1 MGHMPTCR
9 SGHDMLRVDSAA
21 TISIIALTSRTRT
34 MLCILVCVPKLAI
47 SVYLLILGC
56 KWLSATTSFEALV
69 MNTMAME
76 FVLHIDELLYE
87 AFLPAG
93 YRRQVSDINFFLPNS
108 IMSTEELKRQELWSY
123 GKAIFSLCGA
133 VGFVFLWAD
142 FLQVVLP
149 QDISDVT
156 RHCAEYL
163 EGMSPICSGFAFWR
177 QSPDTCYPVG
187 GVGDMRPNLPAPKTW
202 HA

>member
-93 YRRQVSDINFFLPNS
+93 YRRQVSDINFFLPSPAKS
-108 IMSTEELKRQELWSY
+108 IEELKWHELMSY
-123 GKAIFSLCGA
+123 GKAIFSLCCA
-133 VGFVFLWAD
+133 AGFVVLWAG
-142 FLQVVLP
+142 FLQTVLP
-149 QDISDVT
+149 RDISDVK

-163 EGMSPICSGFAFWR
+163 EELSPICSGFAFWR
-177 QSPDTCYPVG
+177 QSPATCYPFG
-187 GVGDMRPNLPAPKTW
+187 GR
-202 HA
+202 